1 MSLYKHK
8 YPQQLFRKQLW
19 VTKVNHTS
27 PRQKEL
33 NKAIHSL
40 FYNPST
46 FFETSYDGKEVV
58 VGRKNPT
65 VHSLIQFTQSTPKNP
80 RRSIFQGSS
89 RRTTLKRMNSNSF
102 LSRSSM
108 STRGIQTCT
117 KELGPNQQY
126 VDESD
131 LKKIYDDYRSIK
143 KQNLT
148 ASNSNINLLK
158 NTDPKIKNELSQI
171 FDQQEKSLKNFSL
184 ELKGSN
190 KIMKCI
196 AQRLNKKPNDLLMSK
211 IDNFRIKKEMVNQCE
226 EEIKNNS
233 PLPVNQ
239 WGLTLR
245 QSPERNSKYYINVGS
260 PNKPKWHLF
269 VQRPKPL
276 KEIIRHPNMSKDN
289 IDKKEITNYI
299 NNVYLKTKLHKRSF
313 SQLQESANADSLNS
327 LEIKGMDLLQFEQE
341 NSKMLRGKKILSSP
355 ECNKELRKSLVFGK
369 DVNLPLLLKSKKN
382 KNVNK

>member
-1 MSLYKHK
+1 
-8 YPQQLFRKQLW
+8 
-19 VTKVNHTS
+19 
-27 PRQKEL
+27 
-33 NKAIHSL
+33 
-40 FYNPST
+40 
-46 FFETSYDGKEVV
+46 
-58 VGRKNPT
+58 
-65 VHSLIQFTQSTPKNP
+65 
-80 RRSIFQGSS
+80 
-89 RRTTLKRMNSNSF
+89 
-102 LSRSSM
+102 
-108 STRGIQTCT
+108 
-117 KELGPNQQY
+117 
-126 VDESD
+126 
-131 LKKIYDDYRSIK
+131 
-143 KQNLT
+143 
-148 ASNSNINLLK
+148 
-158 NTDPKIKNELSQI
+158 
-171 FDQQEKSLKNFSL
+171 
-184 ELKGSN
+184 
-190 KIMKCI
+190 MKCI

-211 IDNFRIKKEMVNQCE
+211 IDNYRIKKEMVNQCE
-226 EEIKNNS
+226 EEIKSNS

-245 QSPERNSKYYINVGS
+245 QTPERNNKYYINVGS
-260 PNKPKWHLF
+260 PNKPRWHLF

-276 KEIIRHPNMSKDN
+276 KETIRHPNMLKEN

>member
-1 MSLYKHK
+1 
-8 YPQQLFRKQLW
+8 
-19 VTKVNHTS
+19 
-27 PRQKEL
+27 
-33 NKAIHSL
+33 
-40 FYNPST
+40 
-46 FFETSYDGKEVV
+46 
-58 VGRKNPT
+58 
-65 VHSLIQFTQSTPKNP
+65 
-80 RRSIFQGSS
+80 
-89 RRTTLKRMNSNSF
+89 MNSNSF
-102 LSRSSM
+102 LSRSSV
-108 STRGIQTCT
+108 STRGIQTST

-143 KQNLT
+143 KHNLT
-148 ASNSNINLLK
+148 ASNSNVNLLK

-184 ELKGSN
+184 EQKGSN

-211 IDNFRIKKEMVNQCE
+211 IDNYRIKKEMVNQCE
-226 EEIKNNS
+226 EEIKSNS

-245 QSPERNSKYYINVGS
+245 QTPEHNNKYYINVGS
-260 PNKPKWHLF
+260 PNKPRWHLF

-276 KEIIRHPNMSKDN
+276 KETIRHPNMLKEN